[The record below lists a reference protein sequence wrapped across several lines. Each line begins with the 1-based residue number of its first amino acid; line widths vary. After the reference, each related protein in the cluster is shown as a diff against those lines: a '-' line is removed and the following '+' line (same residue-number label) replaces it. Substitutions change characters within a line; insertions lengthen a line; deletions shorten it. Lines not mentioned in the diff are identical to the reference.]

1 MALKKQITKAEFDNL
16 PEAFRGEYKAQGEN
30 FVLDIEGEDGTDW
43 KAKRDIEVEHR
54 KRAEA
59 KVAKTQEELD
69 EMRRGAIPKNDVDAL
84 ENSWKTKVSEAETR
98 HKAEL
103 EARDL
108 VIANSTVTATAKE
121 VASIFMAPAAML
133 PMIAQRLKSEITNG
147 HAITRVLDKN
157 GQPSAMTVED
167 LKKEFMATPELAPVI
182 VASKA
187 SGSGADGG
195 KPAGGQG
202 GKKFSEMGDV
212 ERTALFK
219 SDPAEF
225 HRQVAAQKNS

>member
-1 MALKKQITKAEFDNL
+1 MALKKQITKTEFDGL
-16 PEAFRGEYKAQGEN
+16 PEAFRTEYKAQGEN
-30 FVLDIEGEDGTDW
+30 FVLDIDGDDGIDW
-43 KAKRDIEVEHR
+43 KAKRELEVEHR

-59 KVAKTQEELD
+59 KVVTAQHELD
-69 EMRRGAIPKNDVDAL
+69 EMRRGAIPKNDVAAL
-84 ENSWKTKVSEAETR
+84 EASWQTKVTEAETR
-98 HKAEL
+98 HKAEI

-108 VIANSTVTATAKE
+108 VIANSTITTTAKE
-121 VASIFMAPAAML
+121 IASIFLAPAAML
-133 PMIAQRLKSEITNG
+133 PMIAQRLKSEVTNG

-157 GQPSAMTVED
+157 GQPSAMSVED
-167 LKKEFMATPELAPVI
+167 LKKEYMADATLAPVI

-202 GKKFSEMGDV
+202 GKKFSEMGDE

-219 SDPAEF
+219 SDPDEF
-225 HRQVAAQKNS
+225 RRQVAAQKS